1 MRANS
6 EGCKRP
12 SRDMR
17 ALSEGGDRQAGA
29 TGRDHSHLTTQLDS
43 AKLAAE
49 LAKLPGARGEESR
62 QQAGPRSFTLRREGR
77 RSREPGSLVGRSVES
92 GIIERQTASGAEQL
106 LLPGRLAALTPF
118 GAVEAATDGGMD
130 LAEGSM
136 SFRRGR
142 AGGDLTSTESGN
154 ILLRRLT
161 EQQEAQTKLLHELT
175 ESAKRV
181 EAKEEALDEW
191 KEMTTQTLAS
201 LVMQVNDL
209 AHAVSSAAKSQHRW
223 L

>member
-1 MRANS
+1 
-6 EGCKRP
+6 
-12 SRDMR
+12 MR

-29 TGRDHSHLTTQLDS
+29 NGRDHSHLTTQLDS

-77 RSREPGSLVGRSVES
+77 RSREPGGLVGRSVES

-161 EQQEAQTKLLHELT
+161 EQQEAHAKLLHGLT